1 MSTPSLSMQRQSIE
15 HLLGV
20 LESQGKR
27 TKNDR
32 WREMIET
39 ARYGCRTLAWIERRE
54 ELIKKLVALEEA
66 EPLLAEI
73 VRAFPHATLR
83 EVVTECQS

>member
-27 TKNDR
+27 TKSDR
-32 WREMIET
+32 WQQMIET
-39 ARYGCRTLAWIERRE
+39 ARHGCRSLAWFERRE
-54 ELIKKLVALEEA
+54 ELIRKLIALEEA

-83 EVVTECQS
+83 EVTECQS

>member
-1 MSTPSLSMQRQSIE
+1 MQRQSIE
-15 HLLGV
+15 HLLSV

-27 TKNDR
+27 KKDDR
-32 WREMIET
+32 WLQMIET
-39 ARYGCRTLAWIERRE
+39 ARYGCRTLVWFERRE
-54 ELIKKLVALEEA
+54 CLIRKLIALEEA

-83 EVVTECQS
+83 ELFEAA

>member
-15 HLLGV
+15 HLLSV

-27 TKNDR
+27 TKSDR
-32 WREMIET
+32 WQQMIET

-54 ELIKKLVALEEA
+54 DLIRKLVALEEA
-66 EPLLAEI
+66 EPTLAEI
-73 VRAFPHATLR
+73 LRVFPHATLR
-83 EVVTECQS
+83 EFTECQP